1 MSKSLKQ
8 KIVSSLLAIS
18 LAVSLAPIGQ
28 AKADSTSEVPQTPSI
43 TKQIDPN
50 RAIEHVRFLS
60 ETIGIDPVE
69 QNPKNG
75 LLVTLVCSLNQWVMT

>member
-1 MSKSLKQ
+1 MRKSLKQ
-8 KIVSSLLAIS
+8 KIVSSLLAVS

-28 AKADSTSEVPQTPSI
+28 AKADSTSEVTQTPSI

-60 ETIGIDPVE
+60 ETIGPRPGGTKSE
-69 QNPKNG
+69 EWA
-75 LLVTLVCSLNQWVMT
+75 SLHWYAA

>member
-1 MSKSLKQ
+1 MKIIET
-8 KIVSSLLAIS
+8 KIVSSLLAVS

-28 AKADSTSEVPQTPSI
+28 AKADSTSEVTQTPSI

-60 ETIGIDPVE
+60 ETIGPRPVE

-75 LLVTLVCSLNQWVMT
+75 LLIILVCSLNQWAMK

>member
-1 MSKSLKQ
+1 MRKSLKQ
-8 KIVSSLLAIS
+8 KIVSSLLAVS

-28 AKADSTSEVPQTPSI
+28 AKADSTSEVTQTPSI

-60 ETIGIDPVE
+60 ETIGPRPGGTKIRRM
-69 QNPKNG
+69 G
-75 LLVTLVCSLNQWVMT
+75 FSLHWYAA